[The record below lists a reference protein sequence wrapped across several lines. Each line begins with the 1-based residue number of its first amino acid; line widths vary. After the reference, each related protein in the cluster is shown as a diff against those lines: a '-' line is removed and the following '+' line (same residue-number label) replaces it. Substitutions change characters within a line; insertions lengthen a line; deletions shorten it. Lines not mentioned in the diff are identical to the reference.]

1 VAVEKEKKK
10 IDSYEK
16 ALLSFSQAVKAL
28 RKGDCKK
35 AVESFEAMIE
45 KYPTEKELVDRAK
58 TYIKICQE
66 GTKKETYPL
75 KTFDDYYEYGVYK
88 MNRGELK
95 EALELFQKALEK
107 NPSQAKILYL
117 LAATYQLMKETDQSL
132 EFLKKAIQKD
142 KYFKILAQNDQDFE
156 PLREDKKFKIL
167 TKLA

>member
-1 VAVEKEKKK
+1 MAVEKEKKK
-10 IDSYEK
+10 IDNYEK
-16 ALLSFSQAVKAL
+16 ALLLFGQAVKAF
-28 RKGDCKK
+28 RKGDCEK
-35 AVESFEAMIE
+35 AVQSSKTLIE
-45 KYPTEKELVDRAK
+45 KYPSEKELIDRAK
-58 TYIKICQE
+58 THIKICQE
-66 GTKKETYPL
+66 GMKKETYPL

-95 EALELFQKALEK
+95 EALELFQKAVEK
-107 NPSQAKILYL
+107 DPSQAKILYL
-117 LAATYQLMKETDQSL
+117 LATTYQLMEETDQSL